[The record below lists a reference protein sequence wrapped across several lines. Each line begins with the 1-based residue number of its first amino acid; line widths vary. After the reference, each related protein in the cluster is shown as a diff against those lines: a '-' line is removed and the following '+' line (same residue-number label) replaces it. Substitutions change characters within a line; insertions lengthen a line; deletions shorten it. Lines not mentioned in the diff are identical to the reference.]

1 MNFQYTE
8 EQQLLADSIVRLAQE
23 QYDFEA
29 RKAIIESEAGFSA
42 DIWARLAELGLLA
55 LTLPSEH
62 GGFEGGALDLVATME
77 TIGSALMVEP
87 FLQTVALGA
96 RLIARE
102 GSTALRAMI
111 LPAVA
116 EGRLRLALA
125 HDEASARYDAARVET
140 RAERVSGGWR
150 ITGHK
155 SLVIGAPSADRL
167 IVSSRTGGAP
177 GERVGISLFL
187 VDPGRAGLTMKTLR
201 TQDNQ
206 RAADLS
212 LDAVF
217 VDSGALIGNE
227 GGALDSIEETI
238 DFATVLVCAEAVG
251 AMKYANAATLD
262 YLKTRRQFGVPIGS
276 FQALQHRLV
285 DMFISA
291 EQARSITL
299 LACSRVDAASRG
311 EISPAERMRSVSAAK
326 LRICDAVR
334 HVGQEAIQ
342 LHGGMGMTHEMKV
355 AHTFKRLT
363 MLGQQFG
370 DADHHLD
377 RYAALT

>member
-8 EQQLLADSIVRLAQE
+8 EQQLLADSIARLAQE

-29 RKAIIESEAGFSA
+29 RKRIIESEAGFSTE
-42 DIWARLAELGLLA
+42 IWARLGELGLLA

-62 GGFEGGALDLVATME
+62 GGFDGGALDLVATME

-87 FLQTVALGA
+87 FLQSVALGA
-96 RLIARE
+96 RLIARA
-102 GSTALRAMI
+102 GSSVQRSLL

-116 EGRLRLALA
+116 DGSLQLALA
-125 HDEASARYDAARVET
+125 HDEAATRYDALAIEA
-140 RAERVSGGWR
+140 RAERVSGGWQ
-150 ITGHK
+150 ITGRK
-155 SLVIGAPSADRL
+155 SLVIGAPSAGRL
-167 IVSSRTGGAP
+167 IVSARTGGTP
-177 GERVGISLFL
+177 GERAGLSLFL
-187 VDPGRAGLTMKTLR
+187 VEPGCAGLTMKTLR
-201 TQDNQ
+201 THDNQ

-217 VDSGALIGNE
+217 VDDAALIGVE
-227 GGALDSIEETI
+227 GAALDFIEEAI
-238 DFATVLVCAEAVG
+238 DFATALACAEAVG
-251 AMKYANAATLD
+251 AMNHANAATLE

-299 LACSRVDAASRG
+299 LACSRVDAAARG
-311 EISPAERMRSVSAAK
+311 EITPEERMRAVSAAK
-326 LRICDAVR
+326 LRVCDAVR
-334 HVGQEAIQ
+334 HVGQESIQ
-342 LHGGMGMTHEMKV
+342 LHGGMGMTQEMKV